1 MNRQV
6 KLITLD
12 LDNTLWDVDRIIIQA
27 EADMVAWLRT
37 HVPQSLAHYQK
48 DVLNEI
54 RQQVFAK
61 HADKSHDLSFM
72 RVQLLFEVMQRA
84 GLKTAQARKM
94 AQQAFDVF
102 YEGRNRVVLFPGA
115 QNMLQELSQRYDLYA
130 LTNGNANI
138 HKAGLTE
145 YFQGA
150 FSSADVG
157 NKKPHPQMFLTP
169 LKQLSAKP
177 HEAIHIGD
185 HLIDDIQGAD
195 AVGMHSIW
203 VNLQNTQRTIEHPQ
217 PTREVKTLHDVMDA
231 VEDIVNSP

>member
-1 MNRQV
+1 MSRPV

-12 LDNTLWDVDRIIIQA
+12 LDNTLGDVDSIIVQA
-27 EADMVAWLRT
+27 EADMVEWLRT
-37 HVPQSLAHYQK
+37 HVPESLAHYRK
-48 DVLNEI
+48 EVLHEI
-54 RQQVFAK
+54 RQDVFVK

-72 RVQLLFEVMQRA
+72 RVQVLFEVMQRA
-84 GLKTAQARKM
+84 GLKTRHARTA
-94 AQQAFDVF
+94 AQQAFEVF
-102 YEGRNRVVLFPGA
+102 YEGRNRVKLFPGA
-115 QNMLQELSQRYDLYA
+115 QEMLQQLSQSYDVYA

-169 LKQLSAKP
+169 LAQLAAKP
-177 HEAIHIGD
+177 HEAIHVGD

-195 AVGMHSIW
+195 AVGMHSVW
-203 VNLQNTQRTIEHPQ
+203 VNLNNTQRDDQDPQ
-217 PTREVKTLHDVMDA
+217 PTREVQSLHDVVDA
-231 VEDIVNSP
+231 IEDIVSAQ